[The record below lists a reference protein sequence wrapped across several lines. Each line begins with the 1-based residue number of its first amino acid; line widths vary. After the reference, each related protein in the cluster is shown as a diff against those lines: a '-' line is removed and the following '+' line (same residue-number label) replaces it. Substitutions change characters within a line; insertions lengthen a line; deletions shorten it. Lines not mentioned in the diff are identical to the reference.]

1 MQKIL
6 GPMRAAVEKYHM
18 IGEGDRIAVG
28 VSGGKDSL
36 VLLCALAALREF
48 YPSRFEVA
56 ALTADPQFHG
66 EPADYSQ
73 IEELCRRLGVPYHI
87 RRTQLG
93 RIIFEDRKEANPCSL
108 CARMRRGILHN
119 MAKEAGCNK
128 LAWAIIT
135 TTRWRPSS

>member
-56 ALTADPQFHG
+56 ALDGGSPVSRRT
-66 EPADYSQ
+66 
-73 IEELCRRLGVPYHI
+73 RRLLP
-87 RRTQLG
+87 
-93 RIIFEDRKEANPCSL
+93 D
-108 CARMRRGILHN
+108 
-119 MAKEAGCNK
+119 
-128 LAWAIIT
+128 
-135 TTRWRPSS
+135 